1 MASSVLR
8 KLEKKNTSELKNET
22 VICAARKTIEILSSL
37 SSISFRCPP
46 PKILYWENLRPWSC
60 QIYIAP
66 KNGSWHSH
74 TPPLNN
80 TLDLLRICWL
90 PSIFIPMFLWTCA
103 RCSRKRRR
111 FMGFRQGPHW
121 FRALTSEWL
130 PLVGMGWLDDS
141 WCMMEQTQMRYAAVK
156 AGHAEYRRGTQ
167 WTVLRYWRK
176 GNFAL
181 RHQ

>member
-22 VICAARKTIEILSSL
+22 VICAQRRTIEILSSL

-80 TLDLLRICWL
+80 TACWTYYVFADFLQYLFQCSSEHVHVAHANGEDLWASVKDHIHFVLSHPNGWDGMTWWLMMHDGADSNAVRRSESWPCRI
-90 PSIFIPMFLWTCA
+90 P
-103 RCSRKRRR
+103 
-111 FMGFRQGPHW
+111 
-121 FRALTSEWL
+121 
-130 PLVGMGWLDDS
+130 
-141 WCMMEQTQMRYAAVK
+141 
-156 AGHAEYRRGTQ
+156 
-167 WTVLRYWRK
+167 
-176 GNFAL
+176 
-181 RHQ
+181 